1 MKKKQLGL
9 MFAVTML
16 MVAQVVANEVP
27 AIDQNTV
34 TGLTEVVG
42 GAVNTLVEGVKNSPL
57 AQSALL
63 RETALVVKAH
73 GKDAAQA
80 AQSLVSKG
88 FNALKVVEAWRSG
101 LFHASEAWNMKFAHE
116 QSTKLMKAAQL
127 VTRLSAATL
136 ALFIN
141 KKIVEAGLSSSET
154 TKKQIAKFISLIAY
168 YYYLSPALKKAV
180 HVLWNKLLKK
190 YASAQIQNALSLK
203 RYKNAEMP
211 LVLYAGSEDDAVD
224 AINDYTTLMQVK
236 IIPKMK

>member
-9 MFAVTML
+9 MLAVTML

-34 TGLTEVVG
+34 TDLTEVVG

-73 GKDAAQA
+73 GKDAAHA

-88 FNALKVVEAWRSG
+88 VNVFKIGTPWLVGFVDAWYM
-101 LFHASEAWNMKFAHE
+101 AWNMEFAHE
-116 QSTKLMKAAQL
+116 QSEKLMKAFQL
-127 VTRLSAATL
+127 ATRLGAGTL

-141 KKIVEAGLSSSET
+141 KKIVEMGLSSSET
-154 TKKQIAKFISLIAY
+154 TKRTLIKFITLIAY
-168 YYYLSPALKKAV
+168 YYYLSPELKKSV
-180 HVLWNKLLKK
+180 HKLWNKLLRK
-190 YASAQIQNALSLK
+190 YASKTIKDVLSLK
-203 RYKNAEMP
+203 RYKKAVMP
-211 LVLYAGSEDDAVD
+211 LAPDAPG
-224 AINDYTTLMQVK
+224 ANNDVAHAVGDNAN
-236 IIPKMK
+236 

>member
-9 MFAVTML
+9 MLAVTML

-88 FNALKVVEAWRSG
+88 FNAFKIDTPWLVEFVDA
-101 LFHASEAWNMKFAHE
+101 AYMAWNMKFAHE
-116 QSTKLMKAAQL
+116 QSEKLMKAFQL
-127 VTRLSAATL
+127 ATRLGAGTL

-141 KKIVEAGLSSSET
+141 KKIVEMGLSSSEI
-154 TKKQIAKFISLIAY
+154 TKKQIVKFISLIAY
-168 YYYLSPALKKAV
+168 YYYLSPELKKSV

-190 YASAQIQNALSLK
+190 YASAQIKDVLSLVRHSK
-203 RYKNAEMP
+203 
-211 LVLYAGSEDDAVD
+211 
-224 AINDYTTLMQVK
+224 
-236 IIPKMK
+236 